1 MKKLL
6 YLFFIVILFNINI
19 IETNSTYSLPEMAPV
34 NEEYV
39 ISSKEEE
46 VIPPLVRAGKE
57 DNLIT
62 KIDEYSTIIK
72 DEMLLHFLN

>member
-34 NEEYV
+34 
-39 ISSKEEE
+39 KE
-46 VIPPLVRAGKE
+46 G
-57 DNLIT
+57 
-62 KIDEYSTIIK
+62 
-72 DEMLLHFLN
+72 